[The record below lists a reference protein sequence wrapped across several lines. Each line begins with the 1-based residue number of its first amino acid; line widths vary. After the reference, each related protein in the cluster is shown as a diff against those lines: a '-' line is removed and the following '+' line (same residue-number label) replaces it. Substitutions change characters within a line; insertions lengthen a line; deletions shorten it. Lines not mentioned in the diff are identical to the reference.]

1 MQRARGL
8 MTRGNEG
15 ATALLPRITS
25 PADVRALRRDELP
38 QLCEEVR
45 RYLIEHVTQTG
56 GHFASNLGTVEL
68 AVALHYVFDT
78 PRDEL
83 VWDTGH
89 QAYAH
94 KLLTGRQARFTTIRQ
109 YHGLSGYPT
118 PEESAYDAY
127 AVGHAGTS
135 ISVALGLAKA
145 RELAG
150 GNQHI
155 VAVIGDGGLTSGL
168 ALEGLNNAHG
178 VRRFLVILNDNKM
191 SISPTI
197 GALARHF
204 SRIVSGKRY
213 RYVKREIGLFLQHI
227 PLIGRWLTAVIQRI
241 QGGIKHI
248 IVPQNVFENLGFH
261 YLGPINGH
269 DVEELVKFLQACRDE
284 TDMPVLL
291 HVLTRK
297 GKGYAPAENDPEKY
311 HGLLPVRA
319 CQDEPPAPQ
328 EGETYTDIFAETL
341 RACALE
347 DERIVVVSAAMCGG
361 MGLTK
366 FAQEHPERFIDV
378 GIAEQ
383 HAVTFAGGMAARGLR
398 PVVGIYSTFLQR
410 AYDEIA
416 HDVCL
421 ARVPVALAID
431 RAGLVGGDGK
441 THHGVFDIAYLRH
454 LPGMKIFMPRDR
466 VAMQRVLRHVFQ
478 QDAPCAVRYPRC
490 VVPEGIVPGG
500 MPAYAQE
507 EPARWDVVREGKDV
521 ALIALGHMVF
531 YAYRAAQLLAEEG
544 IAASVVDACGV
555 WPLDRETLEGLARQS
570 GALVTLEDHVLAG
583 GFGSAVAE
591 ELTQRELQAR
601 LLMIGIPNRFVE
613 HGSLG
618 DLYRELGWQP
628 EQLAE
633 RIRTWIRSR

>member
-1 MQRARGL
+1 MNA
-8 MTRGNEG
+8 
-15 ATALLPRITS
+15 S
-25 PADVRALRRDELP
+25 PAPEPLLARIAAPADLRALPADALP
-38 QLCEEVR
+38 QVCAEVR
-45 RYLIEHVTQTG
+45 QFLIDNVTQTG

-78 PRDEL
+78 PHDEL

-94 KLLTGRQARFTTIRQ
+94 KVLTGRRARFDTIRRYQ
-109 YHGLSGYPT
+109 GLSGYPT

-145 RELAG
+145 RALAH

-155 VAVIGDGGLTSGL
+155 VAVIGDGGMTSGL

-178 VRRFLVILNDNKM
+178 VRKFLVILNDNEM

-204 SRIVSGKRY
+204 SRLVSDPRY
-213 RYVKREIGLFLQHI
+213 RYLKREIGTFLSHI

-248 IVPQNVFENLGFH
+248 IAPQNVFENLGFH
-261 YLGPINGH
+261 YLGPIDGH
-269 DVEELVKFLQACRDE
+269 DVHELVKLLRACRTE

-291 HVLTRK
+291 HIITRK
-297 GKGYAPAENDPEKY
+297 GKGYAPAEGDPERY
-311 HGLLPVRA
+311 HGLLPASA
-319 CQDEPPAPQ
+319 CNGEPPPADN
-328 EGETYTDIFAETL
+328 GVTYTEIFSD
-341 RACALE
+341 ALH
-347 DERIVVVSAAMCGG
+347 DLATADQRIVVISAAMCGG
-361 MGLTK
+361 MGLTR
-366 FAQEHPERFIDV
+366 FAQEHPERFVDV

-383 HAVTFAGGMAARGLR
+383 HAVTCAGGMAARGLR

-421 ARVPVALAID
+421 PHVPVLFAID

-454 LPGMKIFMPRDR
+454 LPGLRIFMPRDR
-466 VAMQRVLRHVFQ
+466 AAMQRVLAHVLKL
-478 QDAPCAVRYPRC
+478 DGPSAVRYARC
-490 VVPEGIVPGG
+490 SVPDALVPGG
-500 MPAYAQE
+500 LPPFGQDD
-507 EPARWDVVREGKDV
+507 PARWEVLGDGTDV
-521 ALIALGHMVF
+521 AVLALGHMVF
-531 YAYRAAQLLAEEG
+531 YACRAAQLLAQRG
-544 IAASVVDACGV
+544 VRARVVDACSV
-555 WPLDRETLEGLARQS
+555 WPLDGDALASLARRC

-591 ELTQRELQAR
+591 ELARQELPAR
-601 LLMIGIPNRFVE
+601 LLCIGIPNRFVE
-613 HGSLG
+613 HGSLPE
-618 DLYRELGWQP
+618 LYHELGWQP
-628 EQLAE
+628 EQLAA
-633 RIRTWIRSR
+633 RIEAWMRSR